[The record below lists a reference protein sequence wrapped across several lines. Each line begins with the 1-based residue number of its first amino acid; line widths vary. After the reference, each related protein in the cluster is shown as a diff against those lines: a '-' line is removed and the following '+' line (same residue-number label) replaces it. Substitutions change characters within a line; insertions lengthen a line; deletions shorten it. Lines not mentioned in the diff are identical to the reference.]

1 MSKAAGQGIIT
12 EIRSATATMTSV
24 PKPLKFLSP
33 HVDALKARFEQL
45 PVASESRLMLS
56 DILSVLC
63 TTIAVREGARDALTY
78 RLKVNSSFL
87 KLMLRI
93 KSSTQDST
101 SHNTAQAK
109 QHAREHVCST
119 TKSAAV

>member
-1 MSKAAGQGIIT
+1 VQGIIT

-33 HVDALKARFEQL
+33 HVDGLKARYEQL
-45 PVASESRLMLS
+45 SAGSESKLMLA

-78 RLKVNSSFL
+78 RLQVLTDTGTSITSTVAHLLQPWLTLGQSKLQSWDLGEESTVSS
-87 KLMLRI
+87 
-93 KSSTQDST
+93 
-101 SHNTAQAK
+101 
-109 QHAREHVCST
+109 
-119 TKSAAV
+119 